1 MTAELAKALSV
12 AANALTT
19 MWPMP
24 AGWRVSTVLENETSD
39 AVTPLT
45 AAQQLNINGEEPCR
59 LDRRT
64 GAALTGYLVDI
75 STARKSIIFR
85 ASAEEAP
92 RMVRFADF
100 LVLHLTRS
108 LILEPDPLSVQNELV
123 PQSIGEPQAFY
134 LRSGQQLLLSGETL
148 ENLATEGGTYLFPRQ
163 SDGKIGRMFLPRVS
177 LTGLFTLEFSA
188 VAELIANP
196 TKLETPVNRPSIGNS
211 PASSM
216 IKSPLSLEP
225 ESAKPGA
232 SNAAPS
238 LSLVDGNSPLGL
250 TPTGSLASFVRSKDR
265 PAAKTEDATLVT
277 PAPPLELHPSR
288 VANVKELVASL
299 EKLNSSEIK
308 PLGQAIVELGLLTR
322 EQIDAALAKQKASPG
337 KPLGEVLVDLK
348 LLTTDEIKGVMA
360 KRLGIP
366 QVDLRKYEVDDE
378 IRDKVPVAL
387 CFKHRFIPILVHK
400 GNLVVAMDN
409 PMASEAFEAIRF
421 ACGYKVIPVLAQWVD
436 IKPALA
442 KNQKQAYW
450 QLEDGNSRNNEN
462 GNVDSFADGSLE
474 FDSGD
479 LHSIT
484 NQLSEEFAP
493 AMDATE
499 GLPVHENDNALVKLV
514 NKIILDAREKGAS
527 DIHLDPVTAGRKM
540 RIRMRIDG
548 GLIDYTEIPARFV
561 NAVVS
566 RLKIMSNLDISER
579 RKPQDG
585 KIDFGKYAPVKLELR
600 IATVP
605 TNGGMESVILRL
617 LSSSQAR
624 KLETI
629 GLSEDA
635 LNTLLRMLRRPHG
648 LMLVC
653 GPTGSG
659 KTTTLHAIIRKIN
672 TPDRKIW
679 TAEDPVEITQEG
691 LSQVQVQPRAG
702 YTFADAMR
710 AFLRADP
717 DVIMIGEMRD
727 KETAAIAV
735 EASLTGHLVF
745 STLHTNSAPET
756 VTRLLELGLDAF
768 NFGDALVGVV
778 GQRLARKICP
788 ECGTWRET
796 TTQELRQLAEEYCEG
811 TPIAPANIIANWR
824 LHYGHVKPTGLF
836 KIEETLHND
845 KSPHPIYLPVANGC
859 SECNNTGYKGRMAL
873 YELMEATPETKK
885 LIHRRA
891 NAADLRNQAISD
903 GMQTLKQDGIEK
915 TLQGATTLQQ
925 IRAVCG

>member
-1 MTAELAKALSV
+1 VTAELAKPIPVV
-12 AANALTT
+12 ANGVST

-24 AGWRVSTVLENETSD
+24 AGWRLAASSQTDNLDT
-39 AVTPLT
+39 AVQNS
-45 AAQQLNINGEEPCR
+45 AQLSINGEEPCR

-64 GAALTGYLVDI
+64 GVALTGYLVEI
-75 STARKSIIFR
+75 SLARKSLVFR

-100 LVLHLTRS
+100 LVLHLTRT
-108 LILEPDPLSVQNELV
+108 LNLEREPASTQDEFV
-123 PQSIGEPQAFY
+123 PQSISEPQAFY

-148 ENLATEGGTYLFPRQ
+148 ENLGTEGGTYLFPRQ
-163 SDGKIGRMFLPRVS
+163 FDGKIGRMFLPRVS

-188 VAELIANP
+188 VADLAGVLAIAELPSSGAQTASNDASKVNKPLAANTSTKP
-196 TKLETPVNRPSIGNS
+196 T
-211 PASSM
+211 
-216 IKSPLSLEP
+216 LSLEP
-225 ESAKPGA
+225 DSAVPGA
-232 SNAAPS
+232 SNATPN
-238 LSLVDGNSPLGL
+238 LSLVSASPTANGA
-250 TPTGSLASFVRSKDR
+250 LATAALRQKDR
-265 PAAKTEDATLVT
+265 PATKGEAVT
-277 PAPPLELHPSR
+277 PIELHPTR
-288 VANVKELVASL
+288 VTNVKELVASL
-299 EKLNSSEIK
+299 EKLNSSEIR
-308 PLGQAIVELGLLTR
+308 PLGHAIVDLGLLTR
-322 EQIDAALAKQKASPG
+322 EQIDAALVKQRAAPG

-378 IRDKVPVAL
+378 IRDKVPIAL
-387 CFKHRFIPILVHK
+387 CFKYRFIPILVFK

-421 ACGYKVIPVLAQWVD
+421 ACGYKVTPVLAQWVD

-462 GNVDSFADGSLE
+462 GNVESFADGSLE

-493 AMDATE
+493 ALDAPD
-499 GLPVHENDNALVKLV
+499 GLPVHESDNALVKLV

-527 DIHLDPVTAGRKM
+527 DIHLDPVSAGRKL

-548 GLIDYTEIPARFV
+548 GLVDYTEIPARFV

-585 KIDFGKYAPVKLELR
+585 KIDFSKFAPIKLELR
-600 IATVP
+600 VATVP

-624 KLETI
+624 KLEAI

-635 LNTLLRMLRRPHG
+635 LNTLLRMLKRPHG

-659 KTTTLHAIIRKIN
+659 KTTTLHAVIRQIN

-691 LSQVQVQPRAG
+691 LSQVQVQPRSG

-727 KETAAIAV
+727 KETASIAV

-768 NFGDALVGVV
+768 NFGDSLVGVV
-778 GQRLARKICP
+778 GQRLARKICT
-788 ECGTWRET
+788 ECGTWRESS
-796 TTQELRQLAEEYCEG
+796 TQELRQLAEEYCEG
-811 TPIAPANIIANWR
+811 TPIATANIIANWR
-824 LHYGHVKPTGLF
+824 LHYGHTKPTGLF
-836 KIEETLHND
+836 KIEDTQHND
-845 KSPHPIYLPVANGC
+845 RSPHPIYLPVANGC
-859 SECNNTGYKGRMAL
+859 EQCNNTGYKGRLAL
-873 YELMEATPETKK
+873 YELMEATQETKK

-891 NAADLRNQAISD
+891 TAADLRNQAISD

-925 IRAVCG
+925 VRAVCG